1 MRLLLVRHGNTFEAG
16 QTPVRVGA
24 NEDMPLTAAGEGQA
38 HALADAL
45 KKTSIRPGLFVCGP
59 LKRTQRHT
67 EILMTDLGA
76 SETAEVDPRLTEID
90 YGPWGGLSDPEI
102 IDRFGPAAAR
112 ELDAWEK
119 ESRWP
124 TETAQ
129 WLPGADTVRRDIKNL
144 TADLSARLGADD
156 TALICSSNGI
166 LRYFLD
172 LTSEGLAG
180 HQAAG
185 NAKMATGAA
194 SLLDITNGHVRIR
207 FWNVKAGTALPD
219 AQER

>member
-24 NEDMPLTAAGEGQA
+24 NEDMPLTTAGEDQA
-38 HALADAL
+38 HALAGAL
-45 KKTSIRPGLFVCGP
+45 KKTTIRPGLFVCGP
-59 LKRTQRHT
+59 LKRTRRHT
-67 EILMTDLGA
+67 DILMADLAA
-76 SETAEVDPRLTEID
+76 SGTAEIDPRLTEID

-102 IDRFGPAAAR
+102 IDRFGPQAAR

-129 WLPGADTVRRDIKNL
+129 WMPGADTVRRDIKNL
-144 TADLSARLGADD
+144 TTDLSARLGTND
-156 TALICSSNGI
+156 TALVCSSNGI

-172 LTSEGLAG
+172 LTPEGLAG

-185 NAKMATGAA
+185 NAKMATGAV
-194 SLLDITNGHVRIR
+194 SLLDVVDGHGRIL
-207 FWNVKAGTALPD
+207 FWNIKAGMVLPD
-219 AQER
+219 ADEH